1 MSRTNRGFTLVE
13 LLVVIAIIGVLIA
26 LLLPAVQAARE
37 AARRASCKNNLKQIG
52 LALHLHHDVHR
63 RLPSGWNTLDKHTG
77 LPDPDGCPGW
87 GWAAQVLPFI
97 EQNNLHDSLH
107 LEDPIWSPVN
117 DHARVTRLPIFRCPS
132 DAGEE
137 LFELHEEHDH
147 MHLNAE
153 DGYDHEHDHAVEF
166 PMVLSTTNYLGVFGT
181 LDIHEECEEGPCQG
195 DGVFF
200 RNSKIRFAD
209 IRDGLSQTFI
219 VGERSSRLAPS
230 TWVGV
235 VPGSEHGPDRILGVA
250 TVAPNYEVGE
260 EAFHDFSSEHPA
272 GTQFLAADGSV
283 HLVSETIDQ
292 AVYHALCTRA
302 GLEVVSGF

>member
-1 MSRTNRGFTLVE
+1 MSRMNKGFTLIE

-77 LPDPDGCPGW
+77 LADPDGCPGW

-97 EQNNLHDSLH
+97 EQSNLHDGLH
-107 LEDPIWSPVN
+107 LDDPIWSPVN
-117 DHARVTRLPIFRCPS
+117 AQARVAKLAVFRCPS
-132 DAGEE
+132 DTGDDQ
-137 LFELHEEHDH
+137 FELHEGHDH
-147 MHLNAE
+147 MHLDGE
-153 DGYDHEHDHAVEF
+153 DGHDHDHAVEF
-166 PMVLSTTNYLGVFGT
+166 PIVLSTTNCLGVFGT
-181 LDIHEECEEGPCQG
+181 LDMHEECEEGACKG
-195 DGVFF
+195 NGIFY
-200 RNSKIRFAD
+200 RNSKTRFAD
-209 IRDGLSQTFI
+209 IRDGLSQTFA
-219 VGERSSRLAPS
+219 VGERASRLAPS

-235 VPGSEHGPDRILGVA
+235 VPGGEHGPGRILGVA
-250 TVAPNYEVGE
+250 TRPPNYSLDEEV
-260 EAFHDFSSEHPA
+260 FHNFSSEHPA

-292 AVYHALCTRA
+292 AVYQALCTRA
-302 GLEVVSGF
+302 GREAVSGF